1 MADLQK
7 ISSLIV
13 QAEYEEPGKQKVS
26 SLIAQVEY
34 VTAPVGLSVSSL
46 IVQVECEESSAEPPY
61 DDGTP
66 SGGIVF
72 GGEVVEVGTA
82 NAQDGVASG
91 GIVFG
96 GEEVSTPENH
106 QNDGISSGGIVFG
119 GESAEQWVAEPNN
132 LVAVKGGT
140 YRIGGVLYT
149 LTEAL
154 SYPGLGSIAAIVNCG
169 TAPATAGL
177 YRYDLLSI
185 GAAGTITLTAGAE
198 AATPVM
204 PATPTSEVKL
214 DHVLRYSGQT
224 SIIQADIGKLY
235 KAPQLTTLT
244 AVVADD
250 ELTWAETST
259 TITITCR
266 DQYGQLYTGSK
277 VVNAAITTGNGTIV
291 PASRSGSAS
300 SFSFTYTRG
309 GNDPGDV
316 SPLITFT
323 SPTGPFCTAFIKLLD
338 AAGDLMT

>member
-26 SLIAQVEY
+26 SLIAQIEY
-34 VTAPVGLSVSSL
+34 ETAPIGLTVSSL
-46 IVQVECEESSAEPPY
+46 IVQVEYEESSGEPPY
-61 DDGTP
+61 DDGVS

-72 GGEVVEVGTA
+72 GGEGVEVGTA

-96 GEEVSTPENH
+96 GEEVSADESH

-119 GESAEQWVAEPNN
+119 GESAEQWQAEPNN

-140 YRIGGVLYT
+140 YRIAGTLYT
-149 LTEAL
+149 LPSSL
-154 SYPGLGSIAAIVNCG
+154 SYTGLGSIAALINCG

-185 GAAGTITLTAGAE
+185 DAAGTITVTAGAE

-204 PATPTSEVKL
+204 PTTPTGEVYV
-214 DHVLRYSGQT
+214 DHVLRYYGQT
-224 SIIQADIGKLY
+224 SIVQADIGKLY
-235 KAPQLTTLT
+235 LAPQLTTLT
-244 AVVADD
+244 AAVTDD
-250 ELTWAETST
+250 ELAWGETST
-259 TITITCR
+259 AITITCR

-277 VVNAAITTGNGTIV
+277 VVNAAITTGNGTIA
-291 PASRSGSAS
+291 PASQSGSFS

-309 GNDPGDV
+309 GADPGDV
-316 SPLITFT
+316 SPVLTFS
-323 SPTGPFCTAFIKLLD
+323 SPTGPFCTAFIKLRD
-338 AAGDLMT
+338 VAGNLMI